1 MEKKTK
7 YDEMH
12 SRRLYIPDVCK
23 FLQHDKSQAHIIK
36 GALLCIC
43 RSGSA
48 TIRINYTDHN
58 LNANDVL
65 IILPT
70 HMFSIEHTSSDFI
83 GEALVYTDDYWT
95 SVSRSIN
102 YKMLKKTEH
111 YPLISI
117 PSDKQTELYFLLNMI
132 REHENNEDSDN
143 DIEQSI
149 IGGLAYSLLMMIASL
164 IDKIDTE
171 LPRIVS
177 RKEELTRGFFDL
189 LSEHFETERQV
200 SFYASKLCVTP
211 KHLSMCIKEVTK
223 LPILD
228 WVNNVAILN
237 IKHRLRNTN
246 DTIQQISE
254 DLNFQTASTFIRYF
268 RQHTGITP
276 LKFRNSDN

>member
-1 MEKKTK
+1 
-7 YDEMH
+7 
-12 SRRLYIPDVCK
+12 L
-23 FLQHDKSQAHIIK
+23 
-36 GALLCIC
+36 
-43 RSGSA
+43 
-48 TIRINYTDHN
+48 
-58 LNANDVL
+58 
-65 IILPT
+65 
-70 HMFSIEHTSSDFI
+70 
-83 GEALVYTDDYWT
+83 
-95 SVSRSIN
+95 
-102 YKMLKKTEH
+102 
-111 YPLISI
+111 
-117 PSDKQTELYFLLNMI
+117 I

-143 DIEQSI
+143 DNDIEQSI
-149 IGGLAYSLLMMIASL
+149 VGGLAYSLLMMIASL

-189 LSEHFETERQV
+189 LSEYFETERQV